1 VDGELVPGTTATA
14 EELIA
19 IGRAM
24 GRVGHGVFEM
34 ASDLKRE
41 WNEFEWMGQLS
52 RETGLPVTFA
62 ALQSIAK
69 ELPLEEQIAE
79 MRAQNDNGANIVAQ
93 IALRGNGIIMAWQGT
108 IHPFLFRPATASARS
123 SLPPADD

>member
-1 VDGELVPGTTATA
+1 MNGWAT
-14 EELIA
+14 
-19 IGRAM
+19 
-24 GRVGHGVFEM
+24 
-34 ASDLKRE
+34 
-41 WNEFEWMGQLS
+41 LS

-69 ELPLEEQIAE
+69 ELPLEEQISE

-108 IHPFLFRPATASARS
+108 VHPFRFAPAWAEIDGLPWDQQLAKLKDPAFRQRMVERT
-123 SLPPADD
+123 LP